1 MIIKAIAFD
10 IDGTLLNTKLL
21 VERSRLNA
29 IKAMIEAGLHI
40 SDVSE
45 AYMKLLNIIQKYGP
59 NYNHHFE
66 RFLEELS
73 VEVNPKLIAAA
84 IVAYHDTKRAYL
96 KPDPDVL
103 PTLIK
108 LKTFGIKLAIISNG
122 LSVKQWEKLIRLG
135 IHHFFDTVIISEEV
149 GVEKPN
155 QKIFQTALEKMRL
168 KPNEMIYIGDNIETD
183 IIGAN
188 SVGIISVKLD
198 REDSRDEETRKH
210 IKKPRYTIHK
220 FKEIY
225 SLCQKLVY

>member
-40 SDVSE
+40 SNVSE

-73 VEVNPKLIAAA
+73 VEVNPKLVAAA

-198 REDSRDEETRKH
+198 REDSRDEETRKQ
-210 IKKPRYTIHK
+210 IKKPRYIIHK
-220 FKEIY
+220 FNEIS
-225 SLCQKLVY
+225 SLYQKLVY